1 MSSHHIIRD
10 EQEPALLVLDP
21 LAIEREHL
29 DGLLEWSPTLLVTE
43 QYLPTLLDWGIKVD
57 QVLARSS
64 SPLLKTESELFDV
77 IEQPNVSSALD
88 EALTFLLRKNHHSV
102 NVVGNPENIPL
113 FIHPL
118 VRDMNCVLF
127 ETNRKIVWAR
137 NGLYRKWLKAYTTLS
152 IQPFDIM
159 YLSTEGLMDDL
170 DNEKIEDEL
179 ELTTSDDGILN
190 VKSNLKPF
198 LVAEAL

>member
-77 IEQPNVSSALD
+77 IEQPKGSSALD
-88 EALTFLLRKNHHSV
+88 EALAFLLRKNHHSV
-102 NVVGNPENIPL
+102 NIVGNPENE
-113 FIHPL
+113 L
-118 VRDMNCVLF
+118 VFLHALVDRMNCVLF
-127 ETNRKIVWAR
+127 EANRKIVLAR
-137 NGLYRKWLKAYTTLS
+137 HGVYRKWLRAYTSLS
-152 IQPFDIM
+152 VQPLDVIS
-159 YLSTEGLMDDL
+159 LSTSGLMDDL
-170 DNEKIEDEL
+170 DNEKVEDEL
-179 ELTTSDDGILN
+179 QITTTDDGVLILR
-190 VKSNLKPF
+190 SNLKPF
-198 LVAEAL
+198 LVAELL

>member
-43 QYLPTLLDWGIKVD
+43 AHISTLLDWGIKVD
-57 QVLARSS
+57 RVLAKSGS
-64 SPLLKTESELFDV
+64 ALLSTKQKLYDV
-77 IEQPNVSSALD
+77 IDQPNGNSSVDAGLS
-88 EALTFLLRKNHHSV
+88 FLLQKNHHSV
-102 NVVGNPENIPL
+102 NIIGNPENELIFL
-113 FIHPL
+113 HPL
-118 VRDMNCVLF
+118 VTQMNCVLF
-127 ETNRKIVWAR
+127 EANRKIVLAKK
-137 NGLYRKWLKAYTTLS
+137 GVYRKWFNAYTSLS
-152 IQPFDIM
+152 IQPFDVM

-170 DNEKIEDEL
+170 DNEKLEDEL
-179 ELTTSDDGILN
+179 QIMTTDDGMLS
-190 VKSNLKPF
+190 VRSNLKPF

>member
-43 QYLPTLLDWGIKVD
+43 AHVNTLLDWGIKVD
-57 QVLARSS
+57 RVLAKSGS
-64 SPLLKTESELFDV
+64 GLLSTKQELYDV
-77 IEQPNVSSALD
+77 IEQPKGSSSLD
-88 EALTFLLRKNHHSV
+88 AGLSFLRQKNHHSV
-102 NVVGNPENIPL
+102 NIIGNPENELIFL
-113 FIHPL
+113 HPL
-118 VRDMNCVLF
+118 VAQMNCVLF
-127 ETNRKIVWAR
+127 EANRKIVFAKK
-137 NGLYRKWLKAYTTLS
+137 GVYRKWFKAYTSLS
-152 IQPFDIM
+152 IQPFEVM

-170 DNEKIEDEL
+170 DNEKLEDEL
-179 ELTTSDDGILN
+179 QIITTDDGMLS
-190 VKSNLKPF
+190 VRSNLKPF